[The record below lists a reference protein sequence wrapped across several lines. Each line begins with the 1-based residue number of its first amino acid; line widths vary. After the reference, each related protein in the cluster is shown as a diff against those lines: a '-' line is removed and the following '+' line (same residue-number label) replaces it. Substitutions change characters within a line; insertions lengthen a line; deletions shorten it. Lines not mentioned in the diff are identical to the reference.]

1 MHHSM
6 LPLIVSCTRSWNFA
20 WHPLWRSTTESKN
33 IVKLLAISQTSHTLA
48 ARKIIFQRENLH
60 YLIVCFTQCTLFFF
74 FKKSCFLLQTCLPCV
89 ICGSYVTK
97 INAVLWHMHSAR
109 QTFASLGLF
118 TLARIAYLLQ
128 LWIKLLYLGDAQITG
143 YRLLYLSVD
152 IPDTRQKKHVLISR
166 QTCRV
171 LSPNIWSLTAVKANC
186 RAKGKLFIRF
196 LSARPLI
203 FNFSEPWGIFL
214 A

>member
-33 IVKLLAISQTSHTLA
+33 IVKLLAISQTSHTVCCEEDYFP
-48 ARKIIFQRENLH
+48 KGKFN

-74 FKKSCFLLQTCLPCV
+74 QKILFPVADLFALRYLWIVYNKDKCCVVTHAQRAADIRVAWLVYARTYCVPITIPIASKRGHTGHETKKR
-89 ICGSYVTK
+89 
-97 INAVLWHMHSAR
+97 VLIAR
-109 QTFASLGLF
+109 Q
-118 TLARIAYLLQ
+118 I
-128 LWIKLLYLGDAQITG
+128 
-143 YRLLYLSVD
+143 
-152 IPDTRQKKHVLISR
+152 
-166 QTCRV
+166 CRD
-171 LSPNIWSLTAVKANC
+171 LSPNFWSLTAVKANC
-186 RAKGKLFIRF
+186 RAKGKLLMRF

-203 FNFSEPWGIFL
+203 CNFTQPSGIFL

>member
-33 IVKLLAISQTSHTLA
+33 IVKLLAISQTSHTVCCEEDYFP
-48 ARKIIFQRENLH
+48 KGKFN

-74 FKKSCFLLQTCLPCV
+74 Q
-89 ICGSYVTK
+89 K
-97 INAVLWHMHSAR
+97 IFFPVADL
-109 QTFASLGLF
+109 FAL
-118 TLARIAYLLQ
+118 RY
-128 LWIKLLYLGDAQITG
+128 LWIVCNKDKCCVVTHAQRAADIRVAWLVYARTYCVPITTLNQITLFG
-143 YRLLYLSVD
+143 RSPNNKVPSVVSKRGH
-152 IPDTRQKKHVLISR
+152 TGHETKKHVLIAR
-166 QTCRV
+166 QTWRV

-203 FNFSEPWGIFL
+203 FNFSQPSGIFL